1 MSAKRNKRGASRSTG
16 RDGAAGASR
25 PLPPGDT
32 LYTPGAGPL
41 RRDIERRSAVPLVWL
56 HNAPNLLLPA
66 VVGAV
71 LIAGLVVAG
80 VVGAVLLALLA
91 AFFGWLAFLA
101 WPRLRG
107 GERAMRVVAV
117 GVLLGLGLLQSGQ
130 F

>member
-1 MSAKRNKRGASRSTG
+1 M
-16 RDGAAGASR
+16 
-25 PLPPGDT
+25 PPGDT